1 MTVQAQTYG
10 NDSLLRN
17 ALKGNAVFSTISG
30 LLFTLASSSVAEFIG
45 IADASI
51 FGLVES
57 ATFILIIGIGLLLFA
72 GSLLFTATREQ
83 VHRSSAWQAIL
94 GDFAWVILS
103 YIILVTG
110 AIPFS
115 NTGSWAVL
123 IIADIVLVFGI
134 LQWVGLRR
142 MRG

>member
-1 MTVQAQTYG
+1 MTVQAQTRG
-10 NDSLLRN
+10 SDSLIRN
-17 ALKGNAVFSTISG
+17 VLKGNAIFSTASG
-30 LLFTLASSSVAEFIG
+30 LLFTLASASVAEFIG
-45 IADASI
+45 IADTSI
-51 FGLVES
+51 FGLLEGT
-57 ATFILIIGIGLLLFA
+57 TFILIIGIGLLLFA
-72 GSLLFTATREQ
+72 GSLVYTATREQ
-83 VHRSSAWQAIL
+83 VHRPSAWQAIL

-115 NTGSWAVL
+115 TTGSWAVL
-123 IIADIVLVFGI
+123 IVADIVLVFGI